1 MFGFNSGTEFIPFLS
16 ARNGMNSVLL
26 RKCRPILAPT
36 LFAGIV
42 ATVITSWQNAGLEP
56 QARAEPRRLTPQEPD
71 QHFKSG
77 GRLSEAVLQEML
89 SVLKRM
95 DERLER
101 MEKSVEQ
108 IASGARG
115 PMRNSVDDDG
125 VQPPAGS
132 APIQVRRN
140 R

>member
-1 MFGFNSGTEFIPFLS
+1 MSKFQI
-16 ARNGMNSVLL
+16 
-26 RKCRPILAPT
+26 APV

-42 ATVITSWQNAGLEP
+42 AALVSSWHSGAMESRAQ
-56 QARAEPRRLTPQEPD
+56 AEPRRVTPQEPD

-89 SVLKRM
+89 VVLKRI

-101 MEKSVEQ
+101 IEKSVEQ
-108 IASGARG
+108 SAVNHRGAFRTEVED
-115 PMRNSVDDDG
+115 S
-125 VQPPAGS
+125 QPAAGA
-132 APIQVRRN
+132 APIQVRRG

>member
-1 MFGFNSGTEFIPFLS
+1 MY
-16 ARNGMNSVLL
+16 GMTKLQ
-26 RKCRPILAPT
+26 KMIAPT

-42 ATVITSWQNAGLEP
+42 AAVLSSWQSGAWEK
-56 QARAEPRRLTPQEPD
+56 QARAEPRRVTPQEPD

-89 SVLKRM
+89 AVLKRI

-108 IASGARG
+108 AANNRGSAVFRTDAEGTQPTSGT
-115 PMRNSVDDDG
+115 
-125 VQPPAGS
+125 
-132 APIQVRRN
+132 APIQVRRG